1 MRGTFA
7 LTLFLAVI
15 PAAARTQEPA
25 VCQDVAGGTAVTSQP
40 RIVAIPF
47 TRQGEDLRTI
57 LEENLSRRVA
67 VTKVQQALDER
78 GFSATDFLGAVR
90 VASLIE
96 GWETMS
102 QTDIKSAILDRARA
116 DIYIELETEMETR
129 TTGSHAAVVIMRAF
143 LSANGMSLGNRVGRS
158 PWSRVSELQLIEK
171 AIELES
177 EPLLAMMQEKFDGF
191 FADGVPIQLNVS
203 AREGAE
209 NDLETWV
216 GDLTVGDIVEEW
228 VADHAWKNQYDVTA
242 LTAKRMFFGEV
253 RIPMRDPQTCRNF
266 SPLRFAQQLRRHL
279 AQNRVRSTVTL
290 TNGNVFI
297 ELR

>member
-1 MRGTFA
+1 MRSTFTLA
-7 LTLFLAVI
+7 LLLAVTP
-15 PAAARTQEPA
+15 PAARAQELA
-25 VCQDVAGGTAVTSQP
+25 ACQDAAGGTIVTSQP
-40 RIVAIPF
+40 RVVAIPF

-57 LEENLSRRVA
+57 LEESLSRRIA

-90 VASLIE
+90 VASVIE

-116 DIYIELETEMETR
+116 DIYIELETAMETR
-129 TTGSHAAVVIMRAF
+129 STGSHAAVVIMRAF

-158 PWSRVSELQLIEK
+158 QWSRVSESQLIEK

-228 VADHAWKNQYDVTA
+228 VADNAWKNQYDLTA

-266 SPLRFAQQLRRHL
+266 SPLNFGQQLRRHL

>member
-1 MRGTFA
+1 MRDIFT
-7 LTLFLAVI
+7 LTLFLAVT
-15 PAAARTQEPA
+15 PAVAHAQEAAA
-25 VCQDVAGGTAVTSQP
+25 CQDVAGGTVVTSQP

-57 LEENLSRRVA
+57 LEENLGRRIA

-78 GFSATDFLGAVR
+78 GFSSTDFLGAIR
-90 VASLIE
+90 VASVIE

-116 DIYIELETEMETR
+116 DIYIELETEIETR
-129 TTGSHAAVVIMRAF
+129 STGSHAAVVIMRGF

-158 PWSRVSELQLIEK
+158 QWSQASETQLIEK

-228 VADHAWKNQYDVTA
+228 VADHAWKDQYDVTA
-242 LTAKRMFFGEV
+242 LTAKRMFFAEV
-253 RIPMRDPQTCRNF
+253 RIPMRDPQTCRNYT
-266 SPLRFAQQLRRHL
+266 PLRFGQLLRRHL
-279 AQNRVRSTVTL
+279 AQSRIRSTVTL